1 MNLREKPVLFQTSVL
16 IAAVAITGLLL
27 QGSVVADEWPAWR
40 GTGQRGFSPEKN
52 LPAKW
57 SKDGENLL
65 WTMPVGARSAPV
77 AWDGRIYVLHLT
89 GEGETW
95 QEEVV
100 CMDAESGKV
109 LWRYAFNIFLTDIP
123 STRVGWS
130 NPCVDPETGNVI
142 VHGVQGVFV
151 CIDKDGKM
159 VWHHSLTEEFGRI
172 SGYGGRT
179 HTPMVDEGRVIIS
192 FLNSSWGKQG
202 RGSHRYLALDKLTGE
217 VVWWSTPGGA
227 PLDTTYSMPSV
238 AVVDGVRTL
247 VVGCADGNVYG
258 LKSATGEK
266 IWTFRLS
273 KRGLNASVIVHGGLA
288 YACHSEENQLST
300 DPKQP
305 VMGRVVCFKASGSG
319 DITETNE
326 VWRVD
331 GLTAGYSSPAA
342 DDKYL
347 YVGANSANIHCFD
360 LKTGREAW
368 VHNVGTVL
376 KASPVVGDGKLY
388 VGEVSGHFSILKL
401 GDKKAVTLSKEKFAL
416 KDGRPMEI
424 NGSACIA
431 RGKVYFCTSQNIYC
445 IGKASAG
452 TGAAGIPWPASSAKA
467 EAGAKPSHIQ
477 VLPAE
482 VETQPGKTIAFKA
495 LLFDSKGRLIGECA
509 PQWSVSGL
517 SGEVDARGTLSTA
530 RDGSFQGGLL
540 TASHAGLKGSAR
552 VRVVPS
558 LPLKIDFEDRK
569 PGLAPSGWISAGAVK
584 FKIVDLDGNK
594 ALKKL
599 SDKPKFILARMY
611 FGLHSQKGYTFQL
624 DMMGTEQKF
633 QLPDMGFFVSRYRFD
648 LLGNRQ
654 GARIVSWSPM
664 PRLEKKIKFK
674 WDPKVWYTAKMK
686 VDRSGGKAI
695 VRAKVWK
702 RGTEEPVAWT
712 LEVNDSTPN
721 RSGAPGLYA
730 YSAGSTDK
738 KIGGEIFYDNIIIT
752 ENK

>member
-1 MNLREKPVLFQTSVL
+1 MNLLRKTASFAPGMLLAIVSITSICQSPHL
-16 IAAVAITGLLL
+16 PG
-27 QGSVVADEWPAWR
+27 DEWPNWR

-52 LPAKW
+52 LVGKW
-57 SKDGENLL
+57 SKEGENLL
-65 WTMPVGARSAPV
+65 WSAPIGARSAPV

-89 GEGETW
+89 GKDQTM

-100 CMDAESGKV
+100 CMDGESGKV

-130 NPCVDPETGNVI
+130 NPCIDPATGNVI
-142 VHGVQGVFV
+142 VHGVQGVLV
-151 CIDKDGKM
+151 CLDKAGKV
-159 VWHHSLTEEFGRI
+159 VWRHSLTEEYGRI

-202 RGSHRYLALDKLTGE
+202 RGSHRYLALDKMTGE
-217 VVWWSTPGGA
+217 VIWWSTPGGP

-238 AVVDGVRTL
+238 AIVGGVRLL

-266 IWTFRLS
+266 VWTFRLS
-273 KRGLNASVIVHGGLA
+273 KRGLNASVVVHEGLA
-288 YACHSEENQLST
+288 YACHSEESQFNV

-305 VMGRVVCFKASGSG
+305 VMGRVVCFKVAGAG
-319 DITETNE
+319 DITNSNE

-360 LKTGREAW
+360 LKTGKEAW

-388 VGEVSGHFSILKL
+388 VGEVSGHFSILQL
-401 GDKKAVTLSKEKFAL
+401 GKGKAVTLSKEKFAL
-416 KDGRPMEI
+416 SDGRPVEI

-431 RGKVYFCTSQNIYC
+431 RGKVYFCTAKNIYC
-445 IGKASAG
+445 IGKPGSG
-452 TGAAGIPWPASSAKA
+452 GPSIPWPASQGKAAADAKA
-467 EAGAKPSHIQ
+467 AHVQ
-477 VLPAE
+477 VFPAE
-482 VETQPGKTIAFKA
+482 IALRPGESRSFVARA
-495 LLFDSKGRLIGECA
+495 FDSKGRLIGECK
-509 PQWSVSGL
+509 PEWSVASLDAKVSGDGHL
-517 SGEVDARGTLSTA
+517 VIGKE
-530 RDGSFQGGLL
+530 GSFQGGLL
-540 TASHAGLKGSAR
+540 TATYGGLKGEAR
-552 VRVVPS
+552 VRVVPP
-558 LPLKIDFEDRK
+558 LPLKIDFEDRA
-569 PGLAPSGWISAGAVK
+569 PGVAPSGWISASPVK
-584 FKIVDLDGNK
+584 FKVVELDGNK
-594 ALKKL
+594 VLQKL

-611 FGLHSQKGYTFQL
+611 FGLHTQKGYTFQL

-664 PRLEKKIKFK
+664 PRLEKKIRFK
-674 WDPKVWYTAKMK
+674 WDPKTWYTAKMN
-686 VDRSGGKAI
+686 VDRSGKAAV

-702 RGTEEPVAWT
+702 RDAEEPAEWT
-712 LEVNDSTPN
+712 IEVEDSTPN
-721 RSGAPGLYA
+721 GNGAPGLYA